1 MLYISIEKM
10 TEFDIY
16 TYGVP
21 IVLLL
26 IAAEVMYST
35 VNGLGLY
42 KFRDTLA
49 GRGLLIGNFMI
60 GLLTKSSFFFL

>member
-1 MLYISIEKM
+1 M

-16 TYGVP
+16 AYGIP

-26 IAAEVMYST
+26 IAAEVIYST
-35 VNGLGLY
+35 VSGLGLY

-49 GRGLLIGNFMI
+49 GLGLLIGNFII
-60 GLLTKSSFFFL
+60 GLLTKSSIFFLYVYLYQ